1 MFINISDLHKS
12 YHIGETEYSILKGV
26 NCKIEAGEICTFLGP
41 SGSGK
46 STLLNIIGGIDK
58 MDKGELSV
66 AGCYIGELNDAQL
79 GRYRRNELGF
89 VFQFYNLIPNLTV
102 KENIEIGAFLSKN
115 PLDIDELLK
124 TLGLE
129 AHKNKFPAQISGG
142 QQQRTS
148 IGRAVVKNPSL
159 LICDEPTGSLD
170 YETSLDVLELIQ
182 DINKRY
188 RTTFLIATHNS
199 EICKMSHRSFMMRDG
214 ALIERPRNASITS
227 ARNLRW

>member
-66 AGCYIGELNDAQL
+66 AGCSIGELNDAQL

-199 EICKMSHRSFMMRDG
+199 EICKMSHGSFMMRDG
-214 ALIERPRNASITS
+214 TLIERPRNASITS